1 MQAFDEPKIVILG
14 GSDKG
19 ASYYD
24 LAQTVLKNNVRKV
37 LLIGDQAERVHD
49 SLEEIGYHDHQPGGA
64 NMTEI
69 VTNAHQLAQ
78 PGDIVL
84 LSTACA
90 SFDMFKNYKDRGDQF
105 QAAVNSLSS

>member
-1 MQAFDEPKIVILG
+1 MILG

-37 LLIGDQAERVHD
+37 LLIGDQSERIHD
-49 SLEEIGYHDHQPGGA
+49 SLEEIGYHDHQPGGD

-69 VTNAHQLAQ
+69 VANARQLAHAS
-78 PGDIVL
+78 DVVL

-90 SFDMFKNYKDRGDQF
+90 SFGMFKNYKDRGDQF
-105 QAAVNSLSS
+105 QTAVNAL